1 MIASRFNQHFY
12 SYEVTPFSDQT
23 LIYTQ
28 NELADYHPL
37 YVTKSFYVSS
47 TQFVRLKYHI
57 E

>member
-28 NELADYHPL
+28 NEQADYHPL

-47 TQFVRLKYHI
+47 TLFVRLKYHM
-57 E
+57 